1 MVQWKILLKGETDIR
16 AERRCM
22 RVGGLSK
29 NLKREWNRKE
39 GREDKDFKK
48 EGQARSRGGCLK
60 NGGLEPPHKL

>member
-1 MVQWKILLKGETDIR
+1 
-16 AERRCM
+16 M